1 MAPIEA
7 ILVKILK
14 ICDKIWFTWFSI
26 QKIFVSKRKT
36 DTTNTNT

>member
-1 MAPIEA
+1 MAPIEV
-7 ILVKILK
+7 IFVKILK
-14 ICDKIWFTWFSI
+14 NCDKIWFWLSN